1 MNLKSKIIAQ
11 VHDELIIDS
20 TFDEV
25 DIVKGILKKEMESVV
40 NLKVNLTV
48 EVECGKTW
56 DLKQVRI

>member
-1 MNLKSKIIAQ
+1 MKDLNLTSKIVAQ

-25 DIVKGILKKEMESVV
+25 DIVKEILKKEMESVV

-56 DLKQVRI
+56 DLK